1 MRPSGLEPPTPTMSR
16 WCSNQL
22 SYGRTSCNSTARK
35 LVRPSGLEPPTPTM
49 SRWCSNQL
57 SYGRTSC
64 NSTARKLVR
73 PSGLEPPTP
82 TMSRWCS
89 NQLSYGRI
97 VFLFVSQ
104 CWRRGRILTTS
115 LNTGKGKKTFS
126 CHIVC
131 DCRANV
137 HCVVFLGITAT
148 VKTKNP
154 TRRKRTFSAWERT
167 EDQRPAFCKIV

>member
-1 MRPSGLEPPTPTMSR
+1 M
-16 WCSNQL
+16 NQV
-22 SYGRTSCNSTARK
+22 YIREARENVA

-64 NSTARKLVR
+64 NGTARKLVR

-97 VFLFVSQ
+97 VFLSVSQ

-126 CHIVC
+126 CHIVR
-131 DCRANV
+131 DCRANA

-148 VKTKNP
+148 MQTLNTTRFQVKI
-154 TRRKRTFSAWERT
+154 SARG
-167 EDQRPAFCKIV
+167 